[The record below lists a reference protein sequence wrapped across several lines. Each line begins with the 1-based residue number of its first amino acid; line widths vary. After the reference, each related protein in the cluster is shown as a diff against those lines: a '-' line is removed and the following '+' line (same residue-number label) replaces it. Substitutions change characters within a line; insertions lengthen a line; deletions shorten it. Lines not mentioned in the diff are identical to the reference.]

1 MSPPSTCPPDSD
13 ILAFVEGELSDD
25 DQLAVAAH
33 VGTCSECRQRA
44 VEYRALEKGVRAVSS
59 KAAIRWHAFESAFGP
74 VCVAATDR
82 GLARLS
88 ATHHDPDDFRR
99 ELEDGSGDRPV
110 IHDEAALQHVRREL
124 EEYFAGGRSQFDVPV
139 DLSVRSD
146 FERSVLGTLREEVPF
161 GEVVPYG
168 ELARRIGRP
177 KAARAVGNAL
187 GKNPVPIVVPCHRV
201 IRSDGSLGGYT
212 SGLEYKRRLLTIEG
226 RDDLLRT
233 G

>member
-1 MSPPSTCPPDSD
+1 MTRADGPREES
-13 ILAFVEGELSDD
+13 
-25 DQLAVAAH
+25 AA
-33 VGTCSECRQRA
+33 
-44 VEYRALEKGVRAVSS
+44 AL
-59 KAAIRWHAFESAFGP
+59 RWDRFESTFGP

-88 ATHHDPDDFRR
+88 ATHHDTDAFRQH
-99 ELEDGSGDRPV
+99 LEKRYPDRPV
-110 IHDEAALQHVRREL
+110 IHDEAALRHIRREL
-124 EEYFAGGRSQFDVPV
+124 EEYFTGRRSSFEVPV

-146 FERSVLGTLREEVPF
+146 FEQRVLGTLRKEVPF
-161 GEVVPYG
+161 GEVIPYG

-212 SGLEYKRRLLTIEG
+212 SGLDYKRRLLSIEG